1 MWGNRYVGKRVT
13 GKENEKKWER
23 KRKSGKWEFGTLGK
37 WENGKWKVKRGKWEN
52 GKWKV
57 ESETWKVGKW
67 IVESGKW
74 KSG

>member
-1 MWGNRYVGKRVT
+1 MKSGKWKCGKVEWKSGKVGMWGNRYVGKRVT

-52 GKWKV
+52 G
-57 ESETWKVGKW
+57 
-67 IVESGKW
+67 
-74 KSG
+74 